1 MLAELRLTPVDSNV
15 SFARLIADL
24 VPILADSPIQYR
36 VHAMGTTL
44 EGGLDDILGV
54 VRRCHEASRARADRV
69 LLELFVDDR
78 STDAGEITRSV
89 EEVRELGPDAPLE
102 RVLPAEDA
110 AREAV

>member
-44 EGGLDDILGV
+44 EGGIDEILGV
-54 VRRCHEASRARADRV
+54 VRRCHEASRARAERV
-69 LLELFVDDR
+69 LLELSIDDR
-78 STDAGEITRSV
+78 ATGAGEIERSV
-89 EEVRELGPDAPLE
+89 EQVRDLGPDGPLE
-102 RVLPAEDA
+102 RVLAAPED
-110 AREAV
+110 AREAG